1 MESSLFEKL
10 KGLDIVYRGS
20 VELKHAGISDFY
32 IDVKKAYGY
41 PDLLNALADELYG
54 LMKRTNSKINC
65 VSGNGYGGIPLS
77 TAISS
82 RHGLKNILVRNE
94 PKKHGRGG
102 YFEGYPPTREDVV
115 GVVDDVSTTLK
126 TIEDIV
132 GKVRRSGAE
141 VVGCYSVVN
150 RWEGDMTMGV
160 PFYYLFKA
168 EHFIV

>member
-10 KGLDIVYRGS
+10 KDLDIVYRGS

-41 PDLLNALADELYG
+41 PDLLNALADELYV
-54 LMKRTNSKINC
+54 LMKRTNGKINC

-94 PKKHGRGG
+94 PKSTGGAAISRATLQRGR
-102 YFEGYPPTREDVV
+102 TW
-115 GVVDDVSTTLK
+115 
-126 TIEDIV
+126 
-132 GKVRRSGAE
+132 SG
-141 VVGCYSVVN
+141 SS
-150 RWEGDMTMGV
+150 MTCQ
-160 PFYYLFKA
+160 PR
-168 EHFIV
+168 